1 MLSVFCRKQN
11 HLFLHM
17 TFSKVNHSNCNTDCD
32 TTSYIKEF
40 IMKINLNISPSR
52 RGKFDIYLFFCI
64 ILLQILF
71 FSSMITVLPASPK
84 LLFLWAGSMLL
95 FLVYS
100 IMISN
105 LLNIIAYTT
114 SCFLFFLINI
124 IIHILSRLYAKAT
137 PIYGYSYYFCA
148 ITTVCVIVIIYNFIK
163 YKIKISSTNKRL

>member
-1 MLSVFCRKQN
+1 MLDCVNGWRLRV
-11 HLFLHM
+11 H
-17 TFSKVNHSNCNTDCD
+17 FSKARPINCNTDFY
-32 TTSYIKEF
+32 TKSYIKEF
-40 IMKINLNISPSR
+40 IMKINLNISPAR
-52 RGKFDIYLFFCI
+52 RGKSDIYLFFSI

-105 LLNIIAYTT
+105 LLNIIAYIT

-124 IIHILSRLYAKAT
+124 VIHILSRLYTKTA
-137 PIYGYSYYFCA
+137 PICGYSYYFCT
-148 ITTVCVIVIIYNFIK
+148 ITAVCIIVIIYNFIK
-163 YKIKISSTNKRL
+163 YKIKTLSTDKRL